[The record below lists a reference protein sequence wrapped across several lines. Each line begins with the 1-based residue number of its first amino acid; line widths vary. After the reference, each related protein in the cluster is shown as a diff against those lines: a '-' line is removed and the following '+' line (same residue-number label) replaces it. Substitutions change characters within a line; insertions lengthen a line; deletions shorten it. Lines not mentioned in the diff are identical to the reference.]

1 MGNGRAGQRRLSVL
15 RSAVGALA
23 LCTMG
28 TLAAA
33 DIVCAPDTVEL
44 RGDWGK
50 ARFTVEIA
58 DDAEEQRVGLMN
70 RPSMPVGSGMLFV
83 YDTPR
88 SLSFW
93 MRNTL
98 IPLDMLFIDAAGV
111 VQHIHHK
118 AIPLDE
124 TSIFGGDNL
133 TSVLE
138 INGGLARRMGI
149 KVGSEVR
156 HPSFAGETAVWPC

>member
-1 MGNGRAGQRRLSVL
+1 
-15 RSAVGALA
+15 
-23 LCTMG
+23 
-28 TLAAA
+28 
-33 DIVCAPDTVEL
+33 VEL
-44 RGDWGK
+44 RGDWGN

-58 DDAEEQRVGLMN
+58 DDDEEQRVGLMN
-70 RPSMPVGSGMLFV
+70 RPSMPVGAGMLFV

-138 INGGLARRMGI
+138 INGGLAKRMGI
-149 KVGSEVR
+149 NVGSQVR
-156 HPSFAGETAVWPC
+156 HPSYAPQSAVWPCE